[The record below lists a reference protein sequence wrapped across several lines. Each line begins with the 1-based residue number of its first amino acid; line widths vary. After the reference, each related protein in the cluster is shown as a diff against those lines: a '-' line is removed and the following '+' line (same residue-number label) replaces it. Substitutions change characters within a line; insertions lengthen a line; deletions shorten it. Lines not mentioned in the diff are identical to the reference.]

1 MAYILLQ
8 IVTVVMKCK
17 KQQLKITSFIDFVI
31 LTNEHTVIVTLIQ
44 IGDKKF
50 RVYFI
55 LSRRDSNPL
64 HSATISQTK
73 FLT

>member
-1 MAYILLQ
+1 MLLQ

-17 KQQLKITSFIDFVI
+17 KQLKITSFIDFVI
-31 LTNEHTVIVTLIQ
+31 LTNEHTVIGTLIQ

-64 HSATISQTK
+64 HSATISQS
-73 FLT
+73 F